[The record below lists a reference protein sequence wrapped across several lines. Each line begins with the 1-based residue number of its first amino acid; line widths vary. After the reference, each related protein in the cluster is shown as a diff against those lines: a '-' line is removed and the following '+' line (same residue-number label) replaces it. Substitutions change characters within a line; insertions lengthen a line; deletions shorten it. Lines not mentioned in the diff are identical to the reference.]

1 MRRDRYLEQFTLF
14 LPYLRNVAMKLG
26 LDYDE
31 ASEVIGICAE
41 EMLSNKLYVERTP
54 HKLKAFLRQHIRFA
68 AKDFIKRKETRR
80 IQEPRLLDSEQP
92 GFDSTVAV
100 ANVVLCDLVS
110 ERECPFCFHLTL
122 NEYGACYM
130 CHTIVPSH
138 IRTQHN
144 TITLSE
150 ESLAVV
156 FDFNTRL
163 DIQNAIAQLE
173 PFEQRVVIAIGLG
186 NETLDSFSDIYPQ
199 QRMRIWRTW
208 IEAKGKLQ
216 ELLQEYS
223 SKRLSKRSQ
232 SDFYD
237 TVKSLYKS
245 DS

>member
-1 MRRDRYLEQFTLF
+1 MRRDRYLEQFTLL

-31 ASEVIGICAE
+31 ASEVIGICSE
-41 EMLSNKLYVERTP
+41 KMLSNKLYVERTP
-54 HKLKAFLRQHIRFA
+54 QKLKAFLRQHIRFA
-68 AKDFIKRKETRR
+68 SQDFIKSKEQRR
-80 IQEPRLLDSEQP
+80 RQEPRLLDSEQS
-92 GFDSTVAV
+92 GYDSTVPV
-100 ANVVLCDLVS
+100 TNVTSCVSLVD
-110 ERECPFCFHLTL
+110 RECPFCFHLTL

-144 TITLSE
+144 TITMSE

-163 DIQNAIAQLE
+163 DIKNAIAQLD
-173 PFEQRVVIAIGLG
+173 PFEQRVVLAIGLG
-186 NETLDSFSDIYPQ
+186 NETLDSFCGIYPQ

-208 IEAKGKLQ
+208 VEAKGKLQ
-216 ELLQEYS
+216 ILLQEYS
-223 SKRLSKRSQ
+223 TKRLSKRSEY
-232 SDFYD
+232 DFYD
-237 TVKSLYKS
+237 TVKSLYKA